1 MHKKSYTKVENILT
15 NAINKLAKQDQ
26 INFNKI
32 KSNDKIRTTK

>member
-1 MHKKSYTKVENILT
+1 MSKKSYTKVENILT
-15 NAINKLAKQDQ
+15 NALNKLAKQDQ